1 MKVDEYMMIGPSG
14 VEDTFAG
21 MVTVRVPDMKHPGG
35 VTDVGQD
42 AARQLFRG
50 AFFQAFQIIERVN
63 ETMHLALL
71 MTGFLAFVVS
81 VA

>member
-1 MKVDEYMMIGPSG
+1 MIGPSG

-21 MVTVRVPDMKHPGG
+21 MVTVRVPDMKHASG
-35 VTDVGQD
+35 VTDVGED
-42 AARQLFRG
+42 VAKHLFRG
-50 AFFQAFQIIERVN
+50 AFFQAFQIIERVK

-81 VA
+81 IA